1 MTNLFV
7 VFDTKKNKV
16 VRDGF
21 GQDQKPEA
29 KKIRDSLNVESKSK
43 TRFVIRK
50 GSDHIN
56 YSK

>member
-7 VFDTKKNKV
+7 VFDTKNKKV
-16 VRDGF
+16 IKDGF
-21 GQDQKPEA
+21 GQDKKPEA
-29 KKIRDSLNVESKSK
+29 KKLRDSLNVESKSK